1 MFGNLNN
8 NTFYRVIFPL
18 AVYFILFN
26 MLYSILR
33 YVSETTLDNGLSG
46 LYCASISAAITIV
59 VMYFFYRNA
68 LVYKAEPM
76 FELAKLPKEIL
87 FILAIVALGVVL
99 NLIATHFPLR
109 EVSESFAKA
118 DNYLV
123 DGDLFA
129 KILANVILVP
139 ALEELVFRGIVCGEI
154 EKKLDTAPT
163 VVLSAFI
170 FGLLHFNWVQMIYA
184 FLVGLLIGFVYE
196 ETHKLWVVYLG
207 HALLNLTIVLVTTY
221 TTL

>member
-8 NTFYRVIFPL
+8 NIFYRVIFPL

-26 MLYSILR
+26 LLFSLLR
-33 YVSETTLDNGLSG
+33 YISETMLNNGLSG
-46 LYCASISAAITIV
+46 LYCAAISAAITIV
-59 VMYFFYRNA
+59 VMYFFYKNA
-68 LVYKAEPM
+68 FVYKAEPM
-76 FELAKLPKEIL
+76 FELSKLPKEIL
-87 FILAIVALGVVL
+87 LILAIVALGVVL
-99 NLIATHFPLR
+99 NLIATHFPLT
-109 EVSESFAKA
+109 EVSEAFSKA

-154 EKKLDTAPT
+154 EKKLDTVPT
-163 VVLSAFI
+163 VIISAFI

-184 FLVGLLIGFVYE
+184 FLVGLLIGYVYE
-196 ETHKLWVVYLG
+196 ETHKLWVVYAG
-207 HALLNLTIVLVTTY
+207 HALLNLTVVLMVTFMA
-221 TTL
+221 